1 MPHFL
6 KYDHQN
12 YNLSQNLILKFA
24 SDRCAD
30 SQLHYAVR
38 SGDYDVCSTLLRS
51 GAKTDIAGSDGK

>member
-1 MPHFL
+1 MYMMHFF
-6 KYDHQN
+6 
-12 YNLSQNLILKFA
+12 KFA

-51 GAKTDIAGSDGK
+51 GAKIDIAGSDGKNRLFNGL